1 MGFGRFRKLFRRE
14 PTRQELY
21 LRLTRGL
28 NIERDYQ
35 SWIEQWERY
44 GPAEDSS
51 GPLLPLTI
59 LLVAGNGSSSDTAD
73 RSRLGERQG
82 FDIILTSGLSDGWQF
97 RDAVGSMLEHARDYV
112 AVLHDTDRLARSALR
127 RLGAVAEAFPEAPL
141 IFGDE
146 DQIDAN
152 GRRFAPWLKPDFGDD
167 LFLCQNGFG
176 RAVFF
181 KKTVLQGLSLPRAA
195 GLDEGIYTAALEATL
210 ASGRDPLHCPGIL
223 VHVGGNPAVSPRAR
237 TLYLAASTRRAAVES
252 YVARRPSL
260 AGTTVEGPNAHGFL
274 RLRHP
279 LPAALPMVSVV
290 IPTRDRKDLLELCV
304 KGLDEHT
311 SYRNKE
317 IIILDNDSR
326 EEATK
331 AYLSA
336 LSTRADVRIIPAPGP
351 FNYPRLINLG
361 ASHARGEILMTLNND
376 IEAFEPEWLN
386 EMVSQ
391 ALRPG
396 VGLVGCLL
404 LYPDRSVQHAGVII
418 GLSGVAGHMYADAA
432 PDDPGYAGRI
442 HVTQDLSAVTG
453 ACHVM
458 RKSLFDRLG
467 GLDERHLAVAYN
479 DIDFCLRV
487 REAGLRVI
495 YTPHA
500 RLLHRHSA
508 SRGSDVRPDRLAS
521 FTWERE
527 YMRTRWSHVMF
538 DDPFFNPNLSLSG
551 KRGRL
556 ATAPRPRIFKKS

>member
-35 SWIEQWERY
+35 SWIETWENY
-44 GPAEDSS
+44 GPSQAAPG
-51 GPLLPLTI
+51 GPLSLSI
-59 LLVAGNGSSSDTAD
+59 LLAGPMSDDDSAYWRRRAEADGLHLIDTSEFTA
-73 RSRLGERQG
+73 
-82 FDIILTSGLSDGWQF
+82 GWQF
-97 RDAVGSMLEHARDYV
+97 KDGLAGAVEISKDYI
-112 AVLHDTDRLARSALR
+112 AVLHPSDRLGSSALR
-127 RLGAVAEAFPEAPL
+127 RLAAAIDAVPDAAI

-146 DQIDAN
+146 DQIEA
-152 GRRFAPWLKPDFGDD
+152 GGLRFAPWFKPDFGED

-181 KKTVLQGLSLPRAA
+181 RKDVLERLTVPDTSDLDAAVYDLALQAIAA
-195 GLDEGIYTAALEATL
+195 TGK
-210 ASGRDPLHCPGIL
+210 DPLHCPGIL
-223 VHVGGNPAVSPRAR
+223 VHVSGDPAVTPRAR
-237 TLYLAASTRRAAVES
+237 PFHLSGATRRKSVEGFM
-252 YVARRPSL
+252 ARRPSL
-260 AGTTVEGPNAHGFL
+260 TGATVEGPDSRGFL

-279 LPAALPMVSVV
+279 LPATLPMVSVV

-304 KGLDEHT
+304 KGLDEQT

-317 IIILDNDSR
+317 IIILDNDSQ

-331 AYLSA
+331 AYFSVLSR
-336 LSTRADVRIIPAPGP
+336 RADVRIVPAPGP

-361 ASHARGEILMTLNND
+361 ASLARGEILMTLNND
-376 IEAFEPEWLN
+376 IEAFEPDWLS

-391 ALRPG
+391 VLRPG

-404 LYPDRSVQHAGVII
+404 LYPDGSVQHAGVII
-418 GLSGVAGHMYADAA
+418 GLSGVAGHMYAEAA
-432 PDDPGYAGRI
+432 ADDPGYAGRI
-442 HVTQDLSAVTG
+442 HATQDLSAVTG

-527 YMRTRWSHVMF
+527 YMRTRWSHVIF

-556 ATAPRPRIFKKS
+556 ATAPRPRIFKNS

>member
-35 SWIEQWERY
+35 SWIETWENY
-44 GPAEDSS
+44 GPSEALPDR
-51 GPLLPLTI
+51 PLSLSI
-59 LLVAGNGSSSDTAD
+59 LLA
-73 RSRLGERQG
+73 
-82 FDIILTSGLSDGWQF
+82 
-97 RDAVGSMLEHARDYV
+97 GSMSDSDSAYWDRRAEADGLHLIDKTESTAGRQVKDGLAGALEISRDYI
-112 AVLHDTDRLARSALR
+112 AVLHPSDRLGSSALR
-127 RLGAVAEAFPEAPL
+127 RLAAAIEAVPDAAI

-146 DQIDAN
+146 DQIDAG
-152 GRRFAPWLKPDFGDD
+152 GRRFAPWFKPDFGDD

-181 KKTVLQGLSLPRAA
+181 RKTVLERLTVPDTGDLDTAIYDLALQAIAA
-195 GLDEGIYTAALEATL
+195 TGK
-210 ASGRDPLHCPGIL
+210 DPLHCPGIL
-223 VHVGGNPAVSPRAR
+223 VHVGGDPAVTPKARA
-237 TLYLAASTRRAAVES
+237 LYLSGAARRQSVEDF
-252 YVARRPSL
+252 VARRPSL
-260 AGTTVEGPNAHGFL
+260 AGATVDGPDPRGFL

-331 AYLSA
+331 AYFST

-376 IEAFEPEWLN
+376 IEAFEPDWLS

-418 GLSGVAGHMYADAA
+418 GLSGVAGHMYAEAA
-432 PDDPGYAGRI
+432 PDDPGHAGRI

-458 RKSLFDRLG
+458 CKSLFDRLG

-479 DIDFCLRV
+479 DIDFCLRA

-521 FTWERE
+521 FTWERD
-527 YMRTRWSHVMF
+527 YMRTRWSHVIF

-556 ATAPRPRIFKKS
+556 ATAPRPRIFKTS